1 MTEGASVDAGVAR
14 RRMRR
19 IVAGWLLWLFAALL
33 VLVAVLRPY
42 HGQNPATIEL
52 ARDAQGFAQAL
63 ADGWRSSGGGTCGV
77 GETPDAKGASINRL
91 RCHLFVDSLAFVPGY
106 VGLLVLLTLALARR
120 AGIGNV
126 WLRHL
131 LCVPAVA
138 AGLFDIAENGITI
151 VAAEELLLRLLSDAT
166 VLDVRLAS
174 LIKWWLAGLAFAGVG
189 VLALLASR
197 RTPEPSERRWLR
209 VGGGLAAAGAV
220 LLAAALGVASAAAI
234 DPRPE
239 FGMAVALLAA
249 LALGR
254 WHWLAHAP

>member
-1 MTEGASVDAGVAR
+1 MTDSVAVDASVQR
-14 RRMRR
+14 KRMRR
-19 IVAGWLLWLFAALL
+19 IVAAWLLAMFTALL
-33 VLVAVLRPY
+33 VLAAVLRPY
-42 HGQNPATIEL
+42 NGQSPATIEL

-63 ADGWRSSGGGTCGV
+63 ATGWRSTGGSTCGI
-77 GETPDAKGASINRL
+77 GEAADAKGASINRL
-91 RCHLFVDSLAFVPGY
+91 RCHLFVDSLVFVPGY
-106 VGLLVLLTLALARR
+106 VGLLVLLTLALARCG
-120 AGIGNV
+120 GIEAV

-151 VAAEELLLRLLSDAT
+151 VAAEELLMRLLSDAT

-174 LIKWWLAGLAFAGVG
+174 LIKWWLAGLAFACVG
-189 VLALLASR
+189 GLALFALR
-197 RTPEPSERRWLR
+197 RVVEPRERRWLR
-209 VGGGLAAAGAV
+209 IGGWLAVIGAV
-220 LLAAALGVASAAAI
+220 VLACALVVSAIEAV

-254 WHWLAHAP
+254 WHWLTHAP